1 MIAKNSVA
9 LIKLKDIPIAFQ
21 DRLFFIPFHR
31 IFEEKI
37 FFQHKEFPLAL
48 RIWTCTL
55 HELIKERNINTILK
69 SIEYETTDKSAIM

>member
-48 RIWTCTL
+48 RI
-55 HELIKERNINTILK
+55 
-69 SIEYETTDKSAIM
+69 